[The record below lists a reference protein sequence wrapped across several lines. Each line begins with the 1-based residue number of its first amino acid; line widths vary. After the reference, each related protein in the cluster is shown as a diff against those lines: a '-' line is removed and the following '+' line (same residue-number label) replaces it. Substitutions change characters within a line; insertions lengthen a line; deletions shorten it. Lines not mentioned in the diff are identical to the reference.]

1 MGGTIELV
9 PLVCLKCSTPIPA
22 QLEEAAWVC
31 VQCGQA
37 MLLDGETG
45 LQPLEVQ
52 YSAGIPPNAQGKP
65 YWAAEGRVSLERATF
80 AGNQEHAS
88 QQFWGQPRRFFIP
101 AYSITLQELLAQGMG
116 LLRQPPA
123 LQSGLQADFQAVTL
137 PAADVRAAA
146 EFIVMAIEAERK
158 DDLKEIRFDLELGP
172 PILWILP

>member
-22 QLEEAAWVC
+22 QPEEAAWVC
-31 VQCGQA
+31 AQCGQG
-37 MLLDGETG
+37 MQLDGETG

-52 YSAGIPPNAQGKP
+52 YSAGIPANTQGKP
-65 YWAAEGRVSLERATF
+65 YWTANGRVSLQRATY
-80 AGNQEHAS
+80 AGNEERESH
-88 QQFWGQPRRFFIP
+88 QFWGQPRRFFIP
-101 AYSITLQELLAQGMG
+101 AFNISLQDLLSQGMS

-123 LQSGLQADFQAVTL
+123 VQPGPPAAFQAATL

-158 DDLKEIRFDLELGP
+158 DDLKEIRFDLELDP
-172 PILWILP
+172 PVLWILP